1 MLLLI
6 GLALVPFRDWGFTF
20 VQITIEPSESLRHLG
35 LSLLNNH
42 KIMKDMKF
50 DKYGLLVSTKI
61 SDHDMRIIE
70 KLESMLK
77 ARKDEDTRKNS

>member
-1 MLLLI
+1 
-6 GLALVPFRDWGFTF
+6 
-20 VQITIEPSESLRHLG
+20 
-35 LSLLNNH
+35 
-42 KIMKDMKF
+42 MKDMKF
-50 DKYGLLVSTKI
+50 DKYGFLVSTKI